1 MHTTSDVLL
10 DLFDHMESADAAVW
24 TAVLASPSGTS
35 DVQLCKYLL
44 HVSSVQR
51 AFLDAW
57 NGRPF
62 TFRNDFD
69 GVHLQ
74 AELAAVRAYYPEAR
88 AFVAGTDVA
97 TLARAIRLPWV
108 DWIEQQTKQTLAA
121 TTLGETMLQVI
132 SHSTHHRAQATRGCG
147 LSAWSRRWWTTSR
160 GSGAAARSQTGRRRR
175 SRPEAA
181 L

>member
-44 HVSSVQR
+44 HVSCVQR

-132 SHSTHHRAQATRGCG
+132 SHSTHHRAQANTRLRALGMEPPMVDYI
-147 LSAWSRRWWTTSR
+147 AWIW
-160 GSGAAARSQTGRRRR
+160 R
-175 SRPEAA
+175 SRPQPDWPAA
-181 L
+181 PQPA